1 MNMNMNSSLWMRVRV
16 LSFAVLSMVTFGTSQ
31 ASAQYRYR
39 VNPYHHIYHPE
50 LGYIPHVGTY
60 GYGGNAYGAS
70 GRGQFAAGLGQLHES
85 NAKAQLTHQ
94 QAETEYLKNYGLAE
108 KTRIQTYDEGIAAA
122 KKRSA
127 ARLKADRKQVALY
140 QKTMDRM
147 AAAHRLTAKQF
158 HLDRGVLLWP
168 FVLRAPRYFKLRLK
182 LDQLFNARTPTDSG
196 TNSSGI
202 TGIQKACK
210 QMMEIVKSEV
220 KNGMSVTDF
229 VTAKHFISSIA
240 YEARFKVKP
249 TK

>member
-1 MNMNMNSSLWMRVRV
+1 MNMNSSLWMRVRV

-39 VNPYHHIYHPE
+39 VNPYHHTYHPE

-108 KTRIQTYDEGIAAA
+108 KARIQTYDEGLKAAQ
-122 KKRSA
+122 KRRDV
-127 ARLKADRKQVALY
+127 RLVADRKQVALY
-140 QKTMDRM
+140 KRTMERM

-158 HLDRGVLLWP
+158 DLDRGVLHWP
-168 FVLRAPRYFKLRLK
+168 FILRGAQYAALRLK
-182 LDQLFNARTPTDSG
+182 LDQLYSARTPTDSG

-202 TGIQKACK
+202 AGIQKACK
-210 QMMEIVKSEV
+210 QMMDIVKSEV
-220 KNGMSVTDF
+220 RNGMPVTDF
-229 VTAKHFISSIA
+229 VTAKHFISSIV
-240 YEARFKVKP
+240 YESQFKVKP
-249 TK
+249 SK